1 MKKHKSDVIGKLR
14 IFKKIYLPF
23 DYQFTIIINNNR
35 TALDSLLTLL
45 GEEIPMASGSNA
57 KKFLSDRC
65 VEHINI
71 IYGEKPQIYLRYS
84 SSPGTDGMAAKIY
97 PSVNDFLKDFAV
109 DINPVMD
116 FYSK

>member
-1 MKKHKSDVIGKLR
+1 M
-14 IFKKIYLPF
+14 FKKIYLPF

-57 KKFLSDRC
+57 KKFLSNKC

-71 IYGEKPQIYLRYS
+71 IYDKNSLENSIYLRFS
-84 SSPGTDGMAAKIY
+84 PSPGTNGMAAKIY
-97 PSVNDFLKDFAV
+97 PSVNDFFKDFAV